1 MRRVLFL
8 CLMILPGMIVL
19 GEGYQINL
27 QGARQIG
34 MGHTGTGLNFGASS
48 IHFNPGALGMM
59 SGNIEVTAG
68 ASAIFSNN
76 TFQKYGS
83 VYKHES
89 DNPIGTPFFLYG
101 AGKVNDRLVLGLGVT
116 TPFGNSLVWG
126 DDWDG
131 RYLIQDIS
139 LKAIYIQPTIAYKLS
154 DNLSIGAGLVYA
166 YGDVELHKAL
176 PVQGVNGDGQA
187 ELTGNTTAFGL
198 NAGIFYQAS
207 PALSFGLSYRSTVD
221 MKMDEGKASFT
232 VPASLGTQFPETTF
246 KSALPMPGGI
256 QFGTGW
262 QVNDKLLIAADLQY
276 VLWSAYQE
284 LNFEFEAETVPDS
297 RNVRNFENTL
307 IYRIGVE
314 YALNDFVSG
323 RAGFAWDTTPIPKD
337 YLTPETPGANKLN
350 YTLGLSFRFS
360 ENVSLD
366 TSLQFI
372 RAMEREDGYAP
383 ANFYGTYN
391 TNAVIPGFGLNISF

>member
-1 MRRVLFL
+1 MRRILFL
-8 CLMILPGMIVL
+8 CLMILPGMIAL

-59 SGNIEVTAG
+59 SGNFEVTAG

-76 TFQKYGS
+76 TFQKSGS
-83 VYKHES
+83 VYTHKS

-101 AGKVNDRLVLGLGVT
+101 AGKVNDRLVLGLGIT

-139 LKAIYIQPTIAYKLS
+139 LKAIYIQPTIAFKLS

-176 PVQGVNGDGQA
+176 PVQGVTGDGQA
-187 ELTGNTTAFGL
+187 ELTGSTTAFGV
-198 NAGIFYQAS
+198 NAGLFYQAS
-207 PALSFGLSYRSTVD
+207 PSLTFGLSYRSTVD
-221 MKMDEGKASFT
+221 MKMDEGKASFK
-232 VPASLGTQFPETTF
+232 VPASLATQFPETTF

-262 QVNDKLLIAADLQY
+262 QVTDRFLLAADLQY

-284 LNFEFEAETVPDS
+284 LNFEFDAETVPDS

-307 IYRIGVE
+307 IYRIGAE
-314 YALNDFVSG
+314 YAMNGFVSG
-323 RAGFAWDTTPIPKD
+323 RAEIG
-337 YLTPETPGANKLN
+337 
-350 YTLGLSFRFS
+350 
-360 ENVSLD
+360 
-366 TSLQFI
+366 
-372 RAMEREDGYAP
+372 RAH
-383 ANFYGTYN
+383 
-391 TNAVIPGFGLNISF
+391 V